1 MMRTWKMALK
11 KLFVGDVPYPK
22 GMSNSEFPSWA
33 VNQLADIMNIVI
45 VFQVTPPVHRVVKRN
60 FELDIPFGYGASPTN
75 NFFRAIFHVLIMVD
89 MFHSHNR
96 VIFQPQ
102 QVLTNFKF

>member
-1 MMRTWKMALK
+1 MSTMMRTWKTALK
-11 KLFVGDVPYPK
+11 KLCVGDVPYPK

-45 VFQVTPPVHRVVKRN
+45 VFQVTPPVHKVAKGN

-75 NFFRAIFHVLIMVD
+75 NFFRTIFHFLIMVD

-96 VIFQPQ
+96 VIF
-102 QVLTNFKF
+102 